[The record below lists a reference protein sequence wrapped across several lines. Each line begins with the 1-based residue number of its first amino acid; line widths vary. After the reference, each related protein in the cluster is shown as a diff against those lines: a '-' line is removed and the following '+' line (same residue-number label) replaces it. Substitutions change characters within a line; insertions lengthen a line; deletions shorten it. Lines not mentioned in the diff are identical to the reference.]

1 MKKTFSLFMILLA
14 ICLQLP
20 AQSWETITVGSGI
33 RKTYTYIPVNV
44 EKSPALVI
52 SLHGMNQD
60 PEYQQ
65 KQTQWNA
72 MADKEGFIVTYPLGN
87 NKMWDTNGTSDVKFV
102 ETVIKEMINQ
112 HHVDKNRIY
121 LSGFSM
127 GSWLGY
133 HCLETLGD
141 KIAAFGPVSG
151 VDIGKQPKANRKVPI
166 MHIHGTGD
174 DVFKYTGDPSHM
186 AGGYPSI
193 EEYVKKWAAYEG
205 CDANNPQVVR
215 PYPSS
220 RKTANATRTIYNNVN
235 DDVEVNLIS
244 IDGKGHWHSNDPNG
258 VNSTQEL
265 WNFFKRHRLN
275 QHSTPDPNFQ
285 IYLCFGQSNMEGNA
299 AIEAQD
305 KTGVNP
311 RFMAMYTL
319 DNANAGWT
327 KGKWHTATPPQARPY
342 TRLSVVDYFG
352 RKMVDNLSDE
362 VKVGTITVA
371 VGGASIDLFDKDK
384 YQSYLNDANTADWL
398 RNYAKE
404 YGGNPYGRLIELAKI
419 AQKSGVI
426 KGILLHQG
434 ETNNCD
440 QTWPSKVKKIY
451 EDMLA
456 DLGLDAKN
464 VPLLVGELGQ
474 KDQNA
479 ACWGHNAIID
489 NITATIPTAH
499 VVSSKDCPL
508 QSDRLHFTAE
518 GYRMFGKRYADVML
532 DILGVTP
539 AEKRNYFIRYE
550 CTAGENL
557 WDRQA
562 IYTLPQALEKGA
574 RYSLTMKVRTSADCA
589 ELGFWPIWNAS
600 DNKNQWGG
608 SDDVQYLAAYPI
620 EAGGWKT
627 LTWNFT
633 ANFTLDTFQFVFGK
647 YGGTLDIDDLVLV
660 KEGTSENL
668 IANADFS
675 ARHIQGWSTNWNGP
689 TYSLADEAQTS
700 TGIFTPSLS
709 VAKKNV
715 DNAYYTL
722 QGMKLLQKP
731 TKAGIYIH
739 HGKKMRIAK

>member
-1 MKKTFSLFMILLA
+1 MA
-14 ICLQLP
+14 
-20 AQSWETITVGSGI
+20 AQTWEEVKVGTST
-33 RKTYTYIPVNV
+33 RKTLTYVPKNV

-102 ETVIKEMINQ
+102 ETIIKEMINQ

-133 HCLETLGD
+133 HCLETIGD

-456 DLGLDAKN
+456 DLGLDAKD

-550 CTAGENL
+550 STAGENL

-562 IYTLPQALEKGA
+562 IYSLPKTLEKGA
-574 RYSLTMKVRTSADCA
+574 KYSLTMKVRTSAECA

-608 SDDVQYLAAYPI
+608 SDDVQYLAAYPV

-633 ANFTLDTFQFVFGK
+633 ANFPLDTFQFVFGK

-675 ARHIQGWSTNWNGP
+675 AKHIQGWSTNWKGP

-722 QGMKLLQKP
+722 QGMKMLQKP

>member
-1 MKKTFSLFMILLA
+1 MLL
-14 ICLQLP
+14 CLQMA
-20 AQSWETITVGSGI
+20 AQTWEEIKVG
-33 RKTYTYIPVNV
+33 
-44 EKSPALVI
+44 
-52 SLHGMNQD
+52 
-60 PEYQQ
+60 
-65 KQTQWNA
+65 
-72 MADKEGFIVTYPLGN
+72 
-87 NKMWDTNGTSDVKFV
+87 
-102 ETVIKEMINQ
+102 
-112 HHVDKNRIY
+112 
-121 LSGFSM
+121 
-127 GSWLGY
+127 
-133 HCLETLGD
+133 
-141 KIAAFGPVSG
+141 
-151 VDIGKQPKANRKVPI
+151 
-166 MHIHGTGD
+166 
-174 DVFKYTGDPSHM
+174 
-186 AGGYPSI
+186 
-193 EEYVKKWAAYEG
+193 
-205 CDANNPQVVR
+205 
-215 PYPSS
+215 
-220 RKTANATRTIYNNVN
+220 
-235 DDVEVNLIS
+235 
-244 IDGKGHWHSNDPNG
+244 DGKSHWHSQT
-258 VNSTQEL
+258 SA
-265 WNFFKRHRLN
+265 
-275 QHSTPDPNFQ
+275 PDPNFQ

-319 DNANAGWT
+319 DNAQAGWT
-327 KGKWHTATPPQARPY
+327 MGLWHTAVPPQARPY

-352 RKMVDNLSDE
+352 RKMVENLPEE

-384 YQSYLNDANTADWL
+384 YQAYLNDANTADWL

-451 EDMLA
+451 NDMLA
-456 DLGLDAKN
+456 DLGLDAKD

-479 ACWGHNAIID
+479 ACWGHNVIID

-532 DILGVTP
+532 DILGIIP

-550 CTAGENL
+550 STAGENL

-574 RYSLTMKVRTSADCA
+574 RYSLTMKVRTSADC
-589 ELGFWPIWNAS
+589 ENLGFWPIWNAS
-600 DNKNQWGG
+600 DNKDQWGG
-608 SDDVQYLAAYPI
+608 SADVQYLAAYPV
-620 EAGGWKT
+620 EAGEWKT

-633 ANFTLDTFQFVFGK
+633 ANFPLDTFPFVFGK

-675 ARHIQGWSTNWNGP
+675 AKHTQGWSTNWNGP
-689 TYSLADEAQTS
+689 TYSLADEAHTS

-722 QGMKLLQKP
+722 QGMKMLQKP

>member
-1 MKKTFSLFMILLA
+1 MILLA
-14 ICLQLP
+14 MCLQLP

-52 SLHGMNQD
+52 SLHGLNQD

-265 WNFFKRHRLN
+265 WNFFKFHQLN
-275 QHSTPDPNFQ
+275 QHS
-285 IYLCFGQSNMEGNA
+285 
-299 AIEAQD
+299 
-305 KTGVNP
+305 
-311 RFMAMYTL
+311 
-319 DNANAGWT
+319 
-327 KGKWHTATPPQARPY
+327 
-342 TRLSVVDYFG
+342 
-352 RKMVDNLSDE
+352 
-362 VKVGTITVA
+362 
-371 VGGASIDLFDKDK
+371 
-384 YQSYLNDANTADWL
+384 
-398 RNYAKE
+398 
-404 YGGNPYGRLIELAKI
+404 
-419 AQKSGVI
+419 
-426 KGILLHQG
+426 
-434 ETNNCD
+434 
-440 QTWPSKVKKIY
+440 
-451 EDMLA
+451 
-456 DLGLDAKN
+456 
-464 VPLLVGELGQ
+464 VPVE
-474 KDQNA
+474 N
-479 ACWGHNAIID
+479 
-489 NITATIPTAH
+489 
-499 VVSSKDCPL
+499 
-508 QSDRLHFTAE
+508 
-518 GYRMFGKRYADVML
+518 
-532 DILGVTP
+532 
-539 AEKRNYFIRYE
+539 RNYFIRYE
-550 CTAGENL
+550 STVGENL

-562 IYTLPQALEKGA
+562 IYTLPKALEKGA
-574 RYSLTMKVRTSADCA
+574 KYTLTMKMRTSADCA

-600 DNKNQWGG
+600 DHKNQWGG
-608 SDDVQYLAAYPI
+608 SDDVQYLAAYSV
-620 EAGGWKT
+620 EAGEWKA

-647 YGGTLDIDDLVLV
+647 YGGTLDIDDMVLV

-675 ARHIQGWSTNWNGP
+675 ARNIQGWSTNWNGP
-689 TYSLADEAQTS
+689 SYYLANDAYQS
-700 TGIFTPSLS
+700 TGITQPSVVAQPSLQ
-709 VAKKNV
+709 
-715 DNAYYTL
+715 DDAYYTL
-722 QGMKLLQKP
+722 QGVRVSHPTSGIFIHKGRKIVMK
-731 TKAGIYIH
+731 
-739 HGKKMRIAK
+739 

>member
-1 MKKTFSLFMILLA
+1 MILLA
-14 ICLQLP
+14 MCLQLP

-456 DLGLDAKN
+456 DLGLDAKD

-550 CTAGENL
+550 STAGENL

-562 IYTLPQALEKGA
+562 IYTLPKALEKGA
-574 RYSLTMKVRTSADCA
+574 KYSLTMKVRTSAECA

-675 ARHIQGWSTNWNGP
+675 AKHIQGWSTNWKGP

-739 HGKKMRIAK
+739 QGKKMRIAK

>member
-1 MKKTFSLFMILLA
+1 MKRLSMLASLLMVL
-14 ICLQLP
+14 CLQMA
-20 AQSWETITVGSGI
+20 AQTWEEVKVGTSI
-33 RKTYTYIPVNV
+33 RKTLTYVPKNV

-65 KQTQWNA
+65 KQTQWSA
-72 MADKEGFIVTYPLGN
+72 LADTEGFIVTYPLGN
-87 NKMWDTNGTSDVKFV
+87 NKMWDTSGMGDVKFV
-102 ETVIKEMINQ
+102 EAIMKDMELKHN
-112 HHVDKNRIY
+112 VDKNRIY

-151 VDIGKQPKANRKVPI
+151 VDIGKQPKANRKVSI

-205 CDANNPQVVR
+205 CDATNPQVIR
-215 PYPSS
+215 PYPAGS
-220 RKTANATRTIYNNVN
+220 TGTTATRTIYNNVN
-235 DDVEVNLIS
+235 DGVEVNLIA
-244 IDGKGHWHSNDPNG
+244 IDGKGHWHSNEANG
-258 VNSTQEL
+258 VNSTKEL
-265 WNFFKRHRLN
+265 WTFFKRHQLN
-275 QHSTPDPNFQ
+275 QSSAPDPNFQ

-319 DNANAGWT
+319 DNAQAGWT
-327 KGKWHTATPPQARPY
+327 MGLWHTAVPPQARPY

-352 RKMVDNLSDE
+352 RKMVENLPEE

-384 YQSYLNDANTADWL
+384 YQAYLNDANTADWL

-404 YGGNPYGRLIELAKI
+404 YGGNPYGRLIELAKM
-419 AQKSGVI
+419 AQQKGVI

-434 ETNNCD
+434 ETNNCN

-451 EDMLA
+451 ENILA

-474 KDQNA
+474 KDQGA

-489 NITATIPTAH
+489 NIAATIPTAH

-532 DILGVTP
+532 ELLGVIP
-539 AEKRNYFIRYE
+539 VENRNYFIRYE
-550 CTAGENL
+550 SHAGANL
-557 WDRQA
+557 WDQQA
-562 IYTLPQALEKGA
+562 IYTLPKALEKDA
-574 RYSLTMKVRTSADCA
+574 AYTLTMKVRTSADC
-589 ELGFWPIWNAS
+589 ETLGFWPIWNAS
-600 DNKNQWGG
+600 TNKNQWGG
-608 SDDVQYLAAYPI
+608 SNDVQYLAAYPV
-620 EAGGWKT
+620 EAGDWKT
-627 LTWNFT
+627 LTWKFT
-633 ANFTLDTFQFVFGK
+633 AQFPLDAFQFVFGG
-647 YGGTLDIDDLVLV
+647 YTGNLDIDDLVLV
-660 KEGTSENL
+660 KNGTTENL
-668 IANADFS
+668 IDNGDFS
-675 ARHIQGWSTNWNGP
+675 KNHIQGWSTNWKGP
-689 TYSLADEAQTS
+689 GCYLANDAYQS
-700 TGIFTPSLS
+700 TGISQPSV
-709 VAKKNV
+709 VAQPSQQ
-715 DNAYYTL
+715 DDAYYTL
-722 QGMKLLQKP
+722 QGVRVSHPPSGIFIHKGRKIVMK
-731 TKAGIYIH
+731 
-739 HGKKMRIAK
+739 

>member
-1 MKKTFSLFMILLA
+1 MRRFTMLASLLMVL
-14 ICLQLP
+14 CLQMA
-20 AQSWETITVGSGI
+20 AQTWEDVKVGTST
-33 RKTYTYIPVNV
+33 RKTLTYIPKNV

-72 MADKEGFIVTYPLGN
+72 LADKEGFIVTYPLGN

-205 CDANNPQVVR
+205 CDASNPQVVR

-235 DDVEVNLIS
+235 NDVEVNLIS

-265 WNFFKRHRLN
+265 WNFFKRYRLN
-275 QHSTPDPNFQ
+275 QHSIPDPNFQ

-456 DLGLDAKN
+456 DLGLDAKD

-532 DILGVTP
+532 DILGVSP

-550 CTAGENL
+550 STAGENL

-562 IYTLPQALEKGA
+562 IYTLPKALEKGA

-608 SDDVQYLAAYPI
+608 SADVQYLAAYPI

-633 ANFTLDTFQFVFGK
+633 ANFALDTFQFVFGK

-660 KEGTSENL
+660 KAGTSENL

-675 ARHIQGWSTNWNGP
+675 AKHFQGWSTNLNGP
-689 TYSLADEAQTS
+689 TFSLADEPQTS

-722 QGMKLLQKP
+722 QGMKMLQKP

>member
-1 MKKTFSLFMILLA
+1 MKRLSMLASLLMVL
-14 ICLQLP
+14 CLQMA
-20 AQSWETITVGSGI
+20 AQTWEEVKVGSST
-33 RKTYTYIPVNV
+33 RKTLTYVPKNV

-72 MADKEGFIVTYPLGN
+72 LADTEGFIVTYPLGN
-87 NKMWDTNGTSDVKFV
+87 NRMWDTGGTGDVKFV
-102 ETVIKEMINQ
+102 EAIMKDMELKHN
-112 HHVDKNRIY
+112 VDKNRIY

-151 VDIGKQPKANRKVPI
+151 VDIGKQPKANRKVSI

-205 CDANNPQVVR
+205 CDATNPQVIR
-215 PYPSS
+215 PYPASS
-220 RKTANATRTIYNNVN
+220 TGTTATRTIYNNVN
-235 DDVEVNLIS
+235 DGVEVNLIA
-244 IDGKGHWHSNDPNG
+244 IDGKGHWHSNEANG
-258 VNSTQEL
+258 VNSTKEL
-265 WNFFKRHRLN
+265 WTFFKRHQLN
-275 QHSTPDPNFQ
+275 QASAPDPNFQ

-319 DNANAGWT
+319 DNAQAGWT
-327 KGKWHTATPPQARPY
+327 MGLWHTAVPPQARPG

-352 RKMVDNLSDE
+352 RKMVENLPEE

-384 YQSYLNDANTADWL
+384 YQAYLNDAKTADWL

-404 YGGNPYGRLIELAKI
+404 YGGNPYARLIELAKM
-419 AQKSGVI
+419 AQQKGVI

-451 EDMLA
+451 ENILA

-474 KDQNA
+474 KDQGA

-489 NITATIPTAH
+489 NIAATIPTAH

-532 DILGVTP
+532 ELLGVISV
-539 AEKRNYFIRYE
+539 ENRNYFIRYE
-550 CTAGENL
+550 SHAGANL
-557 WDRQA
+557 WDQQA
-562 IYTLPQALEKGA
+562 IYTLPKALEKDA
-574 RYSLTMKVRTSADCA
+574 AYTLTMKVRTSADC
-589 ELGFWPIWNAS
+589 ETLGFWPIWNAS
-600 DNKNQWGG
+600 TNKNQWGG
-608 SDDVQYLAAYPI
+608 SNDVQYLAAYPV
-620 EAGGWKT
+620 EAGDWKT
-627 LTWNFT
+627 LTWKFT
-633 ANFTLDTFQFVFGK
+633 AQFPLDAFQFVFGG
-647 YGGTLDIDDLVLV
+647 YTGNLDIDDLVLV
-660 KEGTSENL
+660 KDGTTENL
-668 IANADFS
+668 IDNCDFS
-675 ARHIQGWSTNWNGP
+675 KNHIQGWSTNWKGP
-689 TYSLADEAQTS
+689 SCYLANDAYQS
-700 TGIFTPSLS
+700 TGITQPSV
-709 VAKKNV
+709 VAQPSQQ
-715 DNAYYTL
+715 DDAYYTL
-722 QGMKLLQKP
+722 QGVRVSHPTSGIFIHKGRKIVMK
-731 TKAGIYIH
+731 
-739 HGKKMRIAK
+739 

>member
-1 MKKTFSLFMILLA
+1 MKKTFSLIMILLA
-14 ICLQLP
+14 MCLQLP

-87 NKMWDTNGTSDVKFV
+87 NKMWDTSGTGDVKFV

-112 HHVDKNRIY
+112 HHVDRNRIY

-133 HCLETLGD
+133 HCLETIGNQ
-141 KIAAFGPVSG
+141 IAAFGPVSG

-305 KTGVNP
+305 MTGVNP

-508 QSDRLHFTAE
+508 QSDKLHFTAE

-550 CTAGENL
+550 STAGENL

-574 RYSLTMKVRTSADCA
+574 RYSLTMKVRTSANCA

>member
-1 MKKTFSLFMILLA
+1 MA
-14 ICLQLP
+14 
-20 AQSWETITVGSGI
+20 AQTWEEVKVGTST
-33 RKTYTYIPVNV
+33 RKTLTYVPKNV

-133 HCLETLGD
+133 HCLETIGD

-456 DLGLDAKN
+456 DLGLDAKD

-532 DILGVTP
+532 DILGVSP

-550 CTAGENL
+550 STAGENL

-608 SDDVQYLAAYPI
+608 SDDVQYLAAYPV

-675 ARHIQGWSTNWNGP
+675 AKHIQGWSTNWKGP

>member
-1 MKKTFSLFMILLA
+1 MKRLSMLASLLMVL
-14 ICLQLP
+14 CLQMA
-20 AQSWETITVGSGI
+20 AQTWEEVKVGTSI
-33 RKTYTYIPVNV
+33 RKTLTYVPKNV

-65 KQTQWNA
+65 KQTQWSA
-72 MADKEGFIVTYPLGN
+72 LADTEGFIVTYPLGN
-87 NKMWDTNGTSDVKFV
+87 NRMWDTGGTGDVKFV
-102 ETVIKEMINQ
+102 EAIMKDMELKHN
-112 HHVDKNRIY
+112 VDKNRIY

-151 VDIGKQPKANRKVPI
+151 VDIGKQPKANRKVSI

-205 CDANNPQVVR
+205 CDATNPQVIR
-215 PYPSS
+215 PYPAGS
-220 RKTANATRTIYNNVN
+220 TGTTATRTIYNNVN
-235 DDVEVNLIS
+235 DGVEVNLIA
-244 IDGKGHWHSNDPNG
+244 IDGKGHWHSNEANG
-258 VNSTQEL
+258 VNSTKEL
-265 WNFFKRHRLN
+265 WTFFKRHQLN
-275 QHSTPDPNFQ
+275 QSSAPDPNFQ

-319 DNANAGWT
+319 DNAQAGWT
-327 KGKWHTATPPQARPY
+327 MGLWHTAVPPQARPY

-352 RKMVDNLSDE
+352 RKMVENLPEE

-384 YQSYLNDANTADWL
+384 YQAYLNDANTADWL

-404 YGGNPYGRLIELAKI
+404 YGGNPYGRLIELAKM
-419 AQKSGVI
+419 AQQKGVI

-451 EDMLA
+451 ENILA

-474 KDQNA
+474 KDQGA

-489 NITATIPTAH
+489 NIAATIPTAH

-532 DILGVTP
+532 ELLGVIP
-539 AEKRNYFIRYE
+539 VENRNYFIRYE
-550 CTAGENL
+550 SHAGANL
-557 WDRQA
+557 WDQQA
-562 IYTLPQALEKGA
+562 IYTLPKALEKDA
-574 RYSLTMKVRTSADCA
+574 AYTLTMKVRTSADC
-589 ELGFWPIWNAS
+589 ETLGFWPIWNAS
-600 DNKNQWGG
+600 TNKNQWGG
-608 SDDVQYLAAYPI
+608 SNDVQYLAAYPV
-620 EAGGWKT
+620 EAGDWKT
-627 LTWNFT
+627 LTWKFT
-633 ANFTLDTFQFVFGK
+633 AQFPLDAFQFVFGG
-647 YGGTLDIDDLVLV
+647 YTGNLDIDDLVLV
-660 KEGTSENL
+660 KDGTTENL
-668 IANADFS
+668 IDNGDFS
-675 ARHIQGWSTNWNGP
+675 KNHIQGWSTNWKGP
-689 TYSLADEAQTS
+689 SCYLANDAYQS
-700 TGIFTPSLS
+700 TGISQPSV
-709 VAKKNV
+709 VAQPSQQ
-715 DNAYYTL
+715 DDAYYTL
-722 QGMKLLQKP
+722 QGVRVSHPTSGIFIHKGRKIVMK
-731 TKAGIYIH
+731 
-739 HGKKMRIAK
+739 

>member
-1 MKKTFSLFMILLA
+1 MKKTFSLIMILLA
-14 ICLQLP
+14 MCLQLP

-52 SLHGMNQD
+52 SLHGLNQD

-384 YQSYLNDANTADWL
+384 YQSYLNDANTPDWL

-550 CTAGENL
+550 STAGENL

-562 IYTLPQALEKGA
+562 VYTLPQALEKGA

-689 TYSLADEAQTS
+689 SYSLANDAYQS
-700 TGIFTPSLS
+700 TGITQPSVVAQPSLQ
-709 VAKKNV
+709 
-715 DNAYYTL
+715 DDAYYTL
-722 QGMKLLQKP
+722 QGVRVSHPTSGIFIHKGRKIVMK
-731 TKAGIYIH
+731 
-739 HGKKMRIAK
+739 